1 MTDLQIIE
9 SLLDI
14 VVRQDELIRDL
25 VFELKQ
31 QNALSDEIADRLYM
45 TDKEQ
50 ENIARELAP

>member
-31 QNALSDEIADRLYM
+31 QNALSDEIADRLTM

-50 ENIARELAP
+50 EDIARELAP

>member
-45 TDKEQ
+45 TDKAQ
-50 ENIARELAP
+50 EDIARELAP

>member
-14 VVRQDELIRDL
+14 VVKQDELIRDL

-45 TDKEQ
+45 TDKAQ
-50 ENIARELAP
+50 EDIARELAP

>member
-45 TDKEQ
+45 ADKEQ
-50 ENIARELAP
+50 EDIARELAP

>member
-9 SLLDI
+9 SLLNI
-14 VVRQDELIRDL
+14 VVKQAELIRDL

-45 TDKEQ
+45 TDKAQ
-50 ENIARELAP
+50 EDIARELAP

>member
-50 ENIARELAP
+50 EDIARELAP

>member
-50 ENIARELAP
+50 DDIARELAP